1 LFVGLVHVP
10 HPAPIAAAGA
20 VYFAGP
26 SRPVPHPGR
35 SIGHQLR
42 AATFDAATAAIVI
55 GTLRIL

>member
-1 LFVGLVHVP
+1 MP

-26 SRPVPHPGR
+26 SQPVPHPGR